1 MALDARAGSWVSG
14 STRRAAGATRAHRA
28 GHTWR
33 GEARRSRPA
42 PTVSISSSGCT
53 RTFALRHGVDM
64 VYHQNLIS
72 EPRK

>member
-14 STRRAAGATRAHRA
+14 STGATRAHRA

-53 RTFALRHGVDM
+53 RTFALRHGVPPKF
-64 VYHQNLIS
+64 NF
-72 EPRK
+72 